1 MKNLKYDLPSGI
13 VVFIVAIPLCL
24 GIALASGAPLM
35 SGIISGIIGG
45 IVVGILSG
53 SSTSVSGPAAGL
65 ATVVLASISK
75 LGAFEVFSMALIIA
89 GFLQL
94 VGGYFKGGII
104 ADYIPSNVIKGLL
117 AQWRKYVYTFI

>member
-53 SSTSVSGPAAGL
+53 SSTSVSNFNRFF
-65 ATVVLASISK
+65 IS
-75 LGAFEVFSMALIIA
+75 S
-89 GFLQL
+89 
-94 VGGYFKGGII
+94 
-104 ADYIPSNVIKGLL
+104 S
-117 AQWRKYVYTFI
+117 R